1 MKIEHFKNIPLT
13 PDIPLFPDA
22 PPIPNTQLSQGDK
35 TWSIS
40 SGGLTAQI
48 TENPYTIAFKDDK
61 RTLTFAGY
69 RHQAIYDIPYKW
81 TLRSA
86 SNASCLTTDFSSN
99 PHPANSPELVRYIH
113 SELNLSPGELIYGL
127 GEQFGAFVKNGM
139 SPIIATYG
147 RVLISMN
154 NKQDS
159 QSVSGIKMEEPQANR
174 HTNAYH
180 STSPTATTVS
190 SSTTRARLKS
200 RWEARRSAG

>member
-22 PPIPNTQLSQGDK
+22 PAILNAQLSHVDK

-113 SELNLSPGELIYGL
+113 SELSDTQRTFVELL
-127 GEQFGAFVKNGM
+127 
-139 SPIIATYG
+139 
-147 RVLISMN
+147 L
-154 NKQDS
+154 
-159 QSVSGIKMEEPQANR
+159 
-174 HTNAYH
+174 
-180 STSPTATTVS
+180 
-190 SSTTRARLKS
+190 
-200 RWEARRSAG
+200 